1 MLTFDFETEGIDG
14 NPIANPPKP
23 VGVALKWD
31 DKPSEY
37 LAWGHPTGNNCSF
50 EDGRRTLL
58 DTLLVDG
65 RCEEW
70 LAHNAAFEAAI
81 NRGHFGNPTLKDP
94 TRFHDTQYLVFL
106 HDPYAFSFGLKQ
118 SAERILGTTPDEQD
132 ELKAW
137 IVANVPGA
145 TKSNFGAHISKAPGE
160 LVGRYAC
167 GDVDRTYALFQH
179 LYPKI
184 EAQGMLEAYQREQ
197 LLAPIL
203 SESSRQGVRVDVERL
218 AADVELYQAAKRD
231 AEGRIFQVLGEF
243 NIDSDQDLADRL
255 ESAGQVTDWVYT
267 APTKRHPSGQRST
280 SRKNLRVKDP
290 SLMHLL
296 AYRGVL
302 TTCLGTF
309 AEPWLAAGPRLHPQW
324 NQVRGDR
331 GGTSGARTGRMSCT
345 EPNLQNIPNDFE
357 NLVVPE
363 GLPPPMQMRAYLLPE
378 EGHVWCKRDFSA
390 QEMRILAHYSEGGL
404 YNAFHA
410 DPTTDPHTATRQV
423 IQRAVGIDLD
433 RKKAKGLNFSKI
445 YGQGKAATAATLG
458 VSLEEVVKFVAAYDA
473 AMPEVPKLSR
483 DIKQRGRSGDF
494 IRTWGGR
501 VYYSEPHPER
511 DLSYKLLNYLC
522 QGSAA
527 DQTKQA
533 IVDWYAAKPSGNTLI
548 AAVHDEVNISVP
560 ADSVAEGMRILR
572 EQMDADRFD
581 VPFRSEGFVGANW
594 AGIQK
599 WSDE

>member
-1 MLTFDFETEGIDG
+1 MLTFDFETEAIEG

-37 LAWGHPTGNNCSF
+37 LAWGHPTGNNCTWEVGHDMLWRWFARES
-50 EDGRRTLL
+50 T
-58 DTLLVDG
+58 V
-65 RCEEW
+65 
-70 LAHNAAFEAAI
+70 LAHNAPFDLAVL
-81 NRGHFGNPTLKDP
+81 RKWFGIEVPDP
-94 TRFHDTQYLVFL
+94 LQVHDTQYLVFL
-106 HDPYAFSFGLKQ
+106 HDPYAFSFALKP
-118 SAERILGTTPDEQD
+118 SAERILGLPPDEQD

-184 EAQGMLEAYQREQ
+184 EEQGMLGAYQREQ
-197 LLAPIL
+197 RLAPIL
-203 SESSRQGVRVDVERL
+203 SESSRRGVRLDVERL
-218 AADVELYQAAKRD
+218 GPDIEKYQAAKRE

-243 NIDSDQDLADRL
+243 NIDSDQELADRL
-255 ESAGQVTDWVYT
+255 ESAGQVTEWVYT
-267 APTKRHPSGQRST
+267 APTKRHPEGQRST
-280 SRKNLRVKDP
+280 SRKNLKVKDP

-345 EPNLQNIPNDFE
+345 DPNLQNIPNDFE
-357 NLVVPE
+357 GLVVPD
-363 GLPPPMQMRAYLLPE
+363 GLPPPMQMRKYLLPE
-378 EGHVWCKRDFSA
+378 EGHVWVKRDFSA

-404 YNAFHA
+404 YKAFHD
-410 DPTTDPHTATRQV
+410 DPSTDPHTATRQV
-423 IQRAVGIDLD
+423 IRDAVGVDID

-445 YGQGKAATAATLG
+445 YGQGKKSTAETLK
-458 VSLEEVVKFVAAYDA
+458 VSMQDADKFLAAYDA
-473 AMPEVPKLSR
+473 AMPEIKALAT
-483 DIKQRGRSGDF
+483 DIKRRGQRGGF

-501 VYYSEPHPER
+501 VYYAEPHPER

-527 DQTKQA
+527 DQTKESV
-533 IVDWYAAKPSGNTLI
+533 IDWNEGKASGNSLI

-572 EQMDADRFD
+572 EQMDKDRFD
-581 VPFRSEGFVGANW
+581 VPFRSEGFVGPNW
-594 AGIQK
+594 ADIEK
-599 WSDE
+599 WTDE